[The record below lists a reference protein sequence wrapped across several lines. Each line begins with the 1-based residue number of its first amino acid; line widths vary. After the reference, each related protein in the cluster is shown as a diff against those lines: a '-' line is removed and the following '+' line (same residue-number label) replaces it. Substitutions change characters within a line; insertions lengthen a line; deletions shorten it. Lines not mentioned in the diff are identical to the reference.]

1 MDPYGWAMG
10 AEADTPPEPLDR
22 LTGAARESL
31 HITVGL
37 GVLAFQDL
45 QVKRRQVE
53 ERLADSGD
61 LERIRA
67 VARWLAGW
75 TDQ

>member
-1 MDPYGWAMG
+1 MG
-10 AEADTPPEPLDR
+10 DHADTPPEPIDWLGD
-22 LTGAARESL
+22 AARESL

-45 QVKRRQVE
+45 QVRRRQLE
-53 ERLADSGD
+53 EKLTDSGD
-61 LERIRA
+61 IERIKA

-75 TDQ
+75 NDHPGNQ

>member
-1 MDPYGWAMG
+1 MNTYGWGMG
-10 AEADTPPEPLDR
+10 ATADTPPEPLDR
-22 LTGAARESL
+22 LTDAARQSL
-31 HITVGL
+31 DITVGL

-45 QVKRRQVE
+45 QVRRRQIE
-53 ERLADSGD
+53 EQLTESGD

-75 TDQ
+75 SDR